1 MAKAKA
7 DIGPLA
13 LDFCEFKEFEHYDLD
28 QICNLGAVNVT
39 LIAEEAGQ
47 LYEVT
52 GEFVLGIEA
61 EIIND
66 YATVSVKVHAIK
78 ELALDDDGD
87 IDVLATTNV
96 AGVYITVPVSTILAV
111 TSTLHDLELFEQQ
124 YTLVESMLANQ

>member
-7 DIGPLA
+7 DIGPLS

-28 QICNLGAVNVT
+28 QICDLGAVNVT
-39 LIAEEAGQ
+39 LIAEDAGQ

-52 GEFVLGIEA
+52 GEFVMGAEA
-61 EIIND
+61 GD
-66 YATVSVKVHAIK
+66 YATASVKVHAIK

-96 AGVYITVPVSTILAV
+96 AGVHITVPVSTVLAV